1 MVHEQSNAEFDIRH
15 VGAEVYGKWCL
26 AFWAMSA
33 AATGG
38 VLWTA
43 SHPDNHPVV
52 FTLSVTWFLGLFAG
66 MFTRRSFLRMD
77 PKRFALARWERD
89 GRIYDR
95 VGVGVFGWL
104 LQRTPLGWLDP
115 FLKVRSGRS
124 DMDRLLREL
133 SFAEG
138 SHLVQGVVSLS
149 LALAFLAT
157 GHAVVGLVFVVLSV
171 PLHIFPIM
179 LQRRSRGRVLRVMER
194 ESRRRPTRSLL
205 SGVGG
210 EALSR
215 REKTAPIPER
225 KC

>member
-1 MVHEQSNAEFDIRH
+1 MVHEQSNAGFDIRD
-15 VGAEVYGKWCL
+15 VGAEAYGKWCL

-43 SHPDNHPVV
+43 SDPDNHPVV
-52 FTLSVTWFLGLFAG
+52 FTVSVTWFLGLFAG

-77 PKRFALARWERD
+77 PQRFALARWERD

-95 VGVGVFGWL
+95 VGVGVLGWL

-149 LALAFLAT
+149 LALAFLAA
-157 GHAVVGLVFVVLSV
+157 GHAVVGLAFVVLSV

-179 LQRRSRGRVLRVMER
+179 LQRRSRGRVLRVMEKDT
-194 ESRRRPTRSLL
+194 RRRLT
-205 SGVGG
+205 
-210 EALSR
+210 
-215 REKTAPIPER
+215 ER
-225 KC
+225 

>member
-1 MVHEQSNAEFDIRH
+1 MVHERSNAEFDIRD
-15 VGAEVYGKWCL
+15 VGAEAYGKWCL

-52 FTLSVTWFLGLFAG
+52 FTVSVTWFLGLFAG
-66 MFTRRSFLRMD
+66 MLTRRALLRMD
-77 PKRFALARWERD
+77 PKRFALSRWERD
-89 GRIYDR
+89 GRIYDH

-104 LQRTPLGWLDP
+104 FQHTPFGWLDP

-138 SHLVQGVVSLS
+138 SHLIQGVVSLS
-149 LALAFLAT
+149 LALAFLAG
-157 GHAVVGLVFVVLSV
+157 GHAVVGLAFVVLSL
-171 PLHIFPIM
+171 PLHIYPIM

-194 ESRRRPTRSLL
+194 DTRRRPTR
-205 SGVGG
+205 G
-210 EALSR
+210 
-215 REKTAPIPER
+215 
-225 KC
+225 

>member
-1 MVHEQSNAEFDIRH
+1 MVHERSNAEFDIRG
-15 VGAEVYGKWCL
+15 VGAEAYGKWCL

-52 FTLSVTWFLGLFAG
+52 FTVSVTWFLGLFAG
-66 MFTRRSFLRMD
+66 MLTRRAFLRMD
-77 PKRFALARWERD
+77 PKRFALSRWERD

-104 LQRTPLGWLDP
+104 LQHTPFGWLDP

-149 LALAFLAT
+149 LALAFLAG
-157 GHAVVGLVFVVLSV
+157 GHAVVGLAFVVLSV
-171 PLHIFPIM
+171 PLHIYPIM

-194 ESRRRPTRSLL
+194 DTRRRPTR
-205 SGVGG
+205 G
-210 EALSR
+210 
-215 REKTAPIPER
+215 
-225 KC
+225 